1 MLSNLTDNSVAALA
15 QNCPNITNLEIF
27 GCQKVTDKGLIAVGT
42 NCPDL
47 QKIHVGPAEVQNDG
61 STVTDAGMTALV
73 QGTPDLRT
81 LTISKCPKVADR
93 TMLSLALT
101 CTKLVY
107 LDMTDS
113 KTLTDTVQNNRNR
126 NGKRRKEKK

>member
-1 MLSNLTDNSVAALA
+1 MLSNLTDNSVVALA
-15 QNCPNITNLEIF
+15 QNCPNIRKLEIF

-47 QKIHVGPAEVQNDG
+47 QLIHVGPAEVQNDG

-81 LTISKCPKVADR
+81 LTISKCPKVADC
-93 TMLSLALT
+93 TMLALALT

-107 LDMTDS
+107 LDMTAS
-113 KTLTDTVQNNRNR
+113 RTLTDTVQ
-126 NGKRRKEKK
+126 KQ